1 MKTRYFPLILLF
13 MLQVSC
19 GQLNVTSSCNCDSE
33 KKVMADLEAEL
44 AKLKKQQNKIAIN
57 ISKNKTPQYGLL
69 TKTNWKEID
78 QKLLQDK
85 VKQAWPAWIYGCEE
99 LIKKDEWRKSCE
111 AANNLSSPSN
121 IEVIEYLHMNFDLYR
136 AKNEDGSNEGLI
148 TGYYQPI
155 LRGSRKET
163 KKYKIPLYAPPL
175 DLITVNLSEIYP
187 ELKYKRLRGR
197 VEGNKLI
204 PYFTREEIGKKEY
217 PLQGNELLWVQN
229 PVESF
234 FLEIQ
239 GSGVIKFEDG
249 STTQVGYADQNG
261 HPYRSMGLALIRQ
274 GELKRHK
281 VSMQS
286 IKAWA
291 KKNKSKLQRFLNA
304 NPSTVFF
311 RELPQGLPGPIGA
324 LGVPISAERSVAI
337 DRKFI
342 PLGAPIFL
350 TTTEPNSKITLNKLM
365 IAQDTGGAINGGVR
379 ADFYWGQG
387 KIAGSRAGSM
397 KQSGKMWVMLPKNF
411 PFPKLQK

>member
-1 MKTRYFPLILLF
+1 LITKKISLILL
-13 MLQVSC
+13 LSLLISC
-19 GQLNVTSSCNCDSE
+19 GQLNVQNSCDCELEKNALSE
-33 KKVMADLEAEL
+33 IEAEL
-44 AKLKKQQNKIAIN
+44 AKLKNIKVPPIKISSNTI
-57 ISKNKTPQYGLL
+57 PQYGLL
-69 TKTNWKEID
+69 TKVQWEEIEE
-78 QKLLQDK
+78 KLQQDEAS
-85 VKQAWPAWIYGCEE
+85 QAWPAWLHGCEK
-99 LIKKDEWRKSCE
+99 LIKKNDWKIPCE
-111 AANNLSSPSN
+111 EARNLSSPSSM
-121 IEVIEYLHMNFDLYR
+121 EVINYLHTYFNLYK
-136 AKNEDGSNEGLI
+136 AKNEDGSSKGLI
-148 TGYYQPI
+148 TGYYQP
-155 LRGSRKET
+155 LLKGSRAKT
-163 KKYKIPLYAPPL
+163 KKYKIPLYSPPL
-175 DLITVNLSEIYP
+175 DLITVELSEIYP

-204 PYFTREEIGKKEY
+204 PYLTRKEISKKDY
-217 PLQGNELLWVQN
+217 PLQGNELLWVEN
-229 PVESF
+229 SVESF

-261 HPYRSMGLALIRQ
+261 HPYRSLGLALIRK

-291 KKNKSKLQRFLNA
+291 KKNKRKLQKFLNA

-311 RELPQGLPGPIGA
+311 RELPRGLPGPIGA
-324 LGVPISAERSVAI
+324 LGVPISSERSVAI

-350 TTTEPNSKITLNKLM
+350 TTTEPNSNVSLNKLM

-397 KQSGKMWVMLPKNF
+397 KQSGEIWVMLPKTF
-411 PFPKLQK
+411 SFPKLQK

>member
-1 MKTRYFPLILLF
+1 MITKKISLILL
-13 MLQVSC
+13 LSLLISC
-19 GQLNVTSSCNCDSE
+19 GQLNVQNSCDCELEKNALSE
-33 KKVMADLEAEL
+33 IEAEL
-44 AKLKKQQNKIAIN
+44 AKLKNIKVPPIKISSNTI
-57 ISKNKTPQYGLL
+57 PQYGLL
-69 TKTNWKEID
+69 TKVQWEEIEE
-78 QKLLQDK
+78 KLQQDEAS
-85 VKQAWPAWIYGCEE
+85 QAWPAWLHGCEK
-99 LIKKDEWRKSCE
+99 LIKKNDWKIPCE
-111 AANNLSSPSN
+111 EARTLSSPSSM
-121 IEVIEYLHMNFDLYR
+121 EVINYLHTYFNLYK
-136 AKNEDGSNEGLI
+136 AKNEDGSSKGLI
-148 TGYYQPI
+148 TGYYQP
-155 LRGSRKET
+155 LLKGSRAKT
-163 KKYKIPLYAPPL
+163 KKYKIPLYSPPL
-175 DLITVNLSEIYP
+175 DLITVELSEIYP

-204 PYFTREEIGKKEY
+204 PYLTRKEISKKDY
-217 PLQGNELLWVQN
+217 PLQGNELLWVEN
-229 PVESF
+229 SVESF

-261 HPYRSMGLALIRQ
+261 HPYRSLGLALIRK

-291 KKNKSKLQRFLNA
+291 KKNKRKLQKFLNA

-311 RELPQGLPGPIGA
+311 RELPRGLPGPIGA
-324 LGVPISAERSVAI
+324 LGVPISSERSVAI

-350 TTTEPNSKITLNKLM
+350 TTTEPNSNVSLNKLM

-397 KQSGKMWVMLPKNF
+397 KESGEIWVMLPKTF
-411 PFPKLQK
+411 SFPKLQK

>member
-1 MKTRYFPLILLF
+1 MKYLSSILL
-13 MLQVSC
+13 LSLLISC
-19 GQLNVTSSCNCDSE
+19 GQLNVQNSCDCELE
-33 KKVMADLEAEL
+33 KNALAEMEAEL
-44 AKLKKQQNKIAIN
+44 TKLKDLKVSPIKISSDI
-57 ISKNKTPQYGLL
+57 IPQYGLL
-69 TKTNWKEID
+69 TKVQWEEIEE
-78 QKLLQDK
+78 KLQQDDANE
-85 VKQAWPAWIYGCEE
+85 AWSAWLHGCEK
-99 LIKKDEWRKSCE
+99 LIKRNDWKVSC
-111 AANNLSSPSN
+111 AAAKNLISPSN
-121 IEVIEYLHMNFDLYR
+121 KEVINYLYTYFDLYK
-136 AKNEDGSNEGLI
+136 AKNKDGSSKGLI
-148 TGYYQPI
+148 TGYYQP
-155 LRGSRKET
+155 LLKGSRT
-163 KKYKIPLYAPPL
+163 KTK
-175 DLITVNLSEIYP
+175 
-187 ELKYKRLRGR
+187 KYKRLRGR

-204 PYFTREEIGKKEY
+204 PYLTRKEISKKDY
-217 PLQGNELLWVQN
+217 PLQGNELLWVEN
-229 PVESF
+229 SVEAF

-291 KKNKSKLQRFLNA
+291 RKNKRKLQKFLNS

-324 LGVPISAERSVAI
+324 LGVPISSGRSVAI

-350 TTTEPNSKITLNKLM
+350 TTTEPNSNISLNKFM

-387 KIAGSRAGSM
+387 KSAGTKAGSM
-397 KQSGKMWVMLPKNF
+397 KQSGEIWVMLPKTF
-411 PFPKLQK
+411 SFPKLQK

>member
-1 MKTRYFPLILLF
+1 LITKKISLILLVS
-13 MLQVSC
+13 LLISC
-19 GQLNVTSSCNCDSE
+19 GQLNVQNSCDCELE
-33 KKVMADLEAEL
+33 KNALLKMEAEL
-44 AKLKKQQNKIAIN
+44 AKLRNLKAPTIKKSSNKI
-57 ISKNKTPQYGLL
+57 PQYGLL
-69 TKTNWKEID
+69 NKVQWEEIEE
-78 QKLLQDK
+78 KLQQDEASEAW
-85 VKQAWPAWIYGCEE
+85 QAWLHGCEK
-99 LIKKDEWRKSCE
+99 LIKKNDWKMPCE
-111 AANNLSSPSN
+111 EAKNLLSPSN
-121 IEVIEYLHMNFDLYR
+121 KEVIEYLHTYFDLYK
-136 AKNEDGSNEGLI
+136 AKNEDGSSKGLI
-148 TGYYQPI
+148 TGYYQP
-155 LRGSRKET
+155 LLMGSRTKT
-163 KKYKIPLYAPPL
+163 KKYKIPLYTPPL
-175 DLITVNLSEIYP
+175 DLITVDLSEIYP

-204 PYFTREEIGKKEY
+204 PYLTRKEISKKDY
-217 PLQGNELLWVQN
+217 PLQGNELLWVEN
-229 PVESF
+229 SVESF

-291 KKNKSKLQRFLNA
+291 KKNKRKLQKFLNA

-324 LGVPISAERSVAI
+324 LGVPISSERSVAI

-350 TTTEPNSKITLNKLM
+350 TTTQPNSNISLNKLM

-387 KIAGSRAGSM
+387 KFAGSKAGSM
-397 KQSGKMWVMLPKNF
+397 KQSGEIWVMLPKNF
-411 PFPKLQK
+411 SFPKLQK

>member
-33 KKVMADLEAEL
+33 KKDMADLEAEL

>member
-1 MKTRYFPLILLF
+1 MITKKISLILL
-13 MLQVSC
+13 LSLLISC
-19 GQLNVTSSCNCDSE
+19 GQLNVQNSCDCELEKNALSE
-33 KKVMADLEAEL
+33 IEAEL
-44 AKLKKQQNKIAIN
+44 AKLKNIKVPPIKISSNTIR
-57 ISKNKTPQYGLL
+57 QYGLL
-69 TKTNWKEID
+69 TKVQWEEIEE
-78 QKLLQDK
+78 KLQQDEAS
-85 VKQAWPAWIYGCEE
+85 QAWPAWLHGCEK
-99 LIKKDEWRKSCE
+99 LIKKNDWKIPCE
-111 AANNLSSPSN
+111 EARNLSSPSSM
-121 IEVIEYLHMNFDLYR
+121 EVINYLHTYFNLYK
-136 AKNEDGSNEGLI
+136 AKNEDGSSKGLI
-148 TGYYQPI
+148 TGYYQP
-155 LRGSRKET
+155 LLKGSRAKT
-163 KKYKIPLYAPPL
+163 KKYKIPLYSPPL
-175 DLITVNLSEIYP
+175 DLITVELSEIYP

-204 PYFTREEIGKKEY
+204 PYLTRKEISKKDY
-217 PLQGNELLWVQN
+217 PLQGNELLWVEN
-229 PVESF
+229 SVESF

-261 HPYRSMGLALIRQ
+261 HPYRSLGLALIRK

-291 KKNKSKLQRFLNA
+291 KKNKRKLQKFLNA

-311 RELPQGLPGPIGA
+311 RELPRGLPGPIGA
-324 LGVPISAERSVAI
+324 RGVPISSERSVAI

-350 TTTEPNSKITLNKLM
+350 TTTEPNSNVSLNKLM

-397 KQSGKMWVMLPKNF
+397 KQSGEIWVMLPKTF
-411 PFPKLQK
+411 SFPKLQK

>member
-1 MKTRYFPLILLF
+1 MISKFLTSVLFFSLLI
-13 MLQVSC
+13 SC
-19 GQLNVTSSCNCDSE
+19 GQLNIQNSCDCELE
-33 KKVMADLEAEL
+33 KSALIEMEAEL
-44 AKLKKQQNKIAIN
+44 SRLKDLKSSPIK
-57 ISKNKTPQYGLL
+57 ISKNTIPEYGLL
-69 TKTNWKEID
+69 SRVQWNEIEE
-78 QKLLQDK
+78 KMKQDEPN
-85 VKQAWPAWIYGCEE
+85 QAWSAWLHGCEK
-99 LIKKDEWRKSCE
+99 LIEKTDWKVSCE
-111 AANNLSSPSN
+111 AAKNLSSPSN
-121 IEVIEYLHMNFDLYR
+121 KEVINYLHTYFNLYK
-136 AKNEDGSNEGLI
+136 AKNRDGSSKGLI
-148 TGYYQPI
+148 TGYYQP
-155 LRGSRKET
+155 LLNGSRTKT
-163 KKYKIPLYAPPL
+163 KKYKIPLYSPPL
-175 DLITVNLSEIYP
+175 DLITVDLSEIYP

-204 PYFTREEIGKKEY
+204 PYLTRKEIAKKDF
-217 PLQGNELLWVQN
+217 PLQGNELMWVEN
-229 PVESF
+229 SVESF

-274 GELKRHK
+274 GELQRNK

-291 KKNKSKLQRFLNA
+291 RKNKRKLQKFLNA

-311 RELPQGLPGPIGA
+311 RELPSGLPGPIGA
-324 LGVPISAERSVAI
+324 LGVPISSERSVAI

-350 TTTEPNSKITLNKLM
+350 STTEPNSKISLNKFM

-387 KIAGSRAGSM
+387 KVAGSKAGSM
-397 KQSGKMWVMLPKNF
+397 KQSGEMWVMLPKTF
-411 PFPKLQK
+411 TFPKLQK

>member
-1 MKTRYFPLILLF
+1 MTIKYLSSALLF
-13 MLQVSC
+13 SLLISC
-19 GQLNVTSSCNCDSE
+19 GQLNVQNSCDCELE
-33 KKVMADLEAEL
+33 KNALAEMQ
-44 AKLKKQQNKIAIN
+44 AEIVKLKDLKAAPIKISSN
-57 ISKNKTPQYGLL
+57 IIPEYGLL
-69 TKTNWKEID
+69 IKVQWEEIEE
-78 QKLLQDK
+78 KLQQDEAS
-85 VKQAWPAWIYGCEE
+85 QAWPAWLHGCKK
-99 LIKKDEWRKSCE
+99 LIKKNDWKISCE
-111 AANNLSSPSN
+111 AAKNLKSPSN
-121 IEVIEYLHMNFDLYR
+121 KEVINYLHSHFDLYK
-136 AKNEDGSNEGLI
+136 AKNKDGSSEGLI
-148 TGYYQPI
+148 TGYYQP
-155 LRGSRKET
+155 LLKGSRTKT
-163 KKYKIPLYAPPL
+163 KKYKIPLYTPPL
-175 DLITVNLSEIYP
+175 DLITVDLSEIYP

-204 PYFTREEIGKKEY
+204 PYLTRKEISKKDY
-217 PLQGNELLWVQN
+217 PLQGNELLWVEN
-229 PVESF
+229 SVESF

-239 GSGVIKFEDG
+239 GSGVIEFEDG

-261 HPYRSMGLALIRQ
+261 HPYRSLGLALIRQ

-291 KKNKSKLQRFLNA
+291 KKNKRKLQKFLNA

-324 LGVPISAERSVAI
+324 LGVPISSERSVAI

-350 TTTEPNSKITLNKLM
+350 ETTEPNSNISLNKFM

-387 KIAGSRAGSM
+387 KIAGSKAGSM
-397 KQSGKMWVMLPKNF
+397 KQSGKIWVMLPKTF
-411 PFPKLQK
+411 SFPKLQK

>member
-1 MKTRYFPLILLF
+1 MIKKILSLILLLF
-13 MLQVSC
+13 FLVSC
-19 GQLNVTSSCNCDSE
+19 GQLNVQNSCDCELE
-33 KKVMADLEAEL
+33 KNSIAEL
-44 AKLKKQQNKIAIN
+44 ESKLIELKKRQDK
-57 ISKNKTPQYGLL
+57 STKLPKKKFSEYSLLHKT
-69 TKTNWKEID
+69 KWEEID
-78 QKLLQDK
+78 SKLQNDQ
-85 VKQAWPAWIYGCEE
+85 VNQAWSAWIHGCEK
-99 LIKKDEWRKSCE
+99 LIKLDDWRSVCE
-111 AANNLSSPSN
+111 QAKNLLSPTN
-121 IEVIEYLHMNFDLYR
+121 MEVIKYLHTHFDLYK
-136 AKNEDGSNEGLI
+136 ANNEDGSKKGLI
-148 TGYYQPI
+148 TGYYQP
-155 LRGSRKET
+155 LLKGSRT
-163 KKYKIPLYAPPL
+163 QSRKYKIPLYVPPQ
-175 DLITVNLSEIYP
+175 DLITVDLSKIYP

-204 PYFTREEIGKKEY
+204 PYFTREEIAKKNY
-217 PLQGNELLWVQN
+217 PLQGNELLWVKN
-229 PVESF
+229 PVEAF

-274 GELKRHK
+274 GELKRHR

-286 IKAWA
+286 IKYWA

-324 LGVPISAERSVAI
+324 LGVPITSERSVAI
-337 DRKFI
+337 DRRYI

-350 TTTEPNSKITLNKLM
+350 STTEPNSNISLDKFM

-387 KIAGSRAGSM
+387 KSAGAKAGKM
-397 KQSGKMWVMLPKNF
+397 KQSGEIWVMLPKNF
-411 PFPKLQK
+411 SFPTTTK

>member
-1 MKTRYFPLILLF
+1 MKKKYFLLILLF
-13 MLQVSC
+13 TLLTSC
-19 GQLNVTSSCNCDSE
+19 GQLNVQNSCNCELE
-33 KKVMADLEAEL
+33 KNALAEAKAEL
-44 AKLKKQQNKIAIN
+44 VKLKRLQPPTIN
-57 ISKNKTPQYGLL
+57 ISSKKIPQYGLL
-69 TKTNWKEID
+69 VKAQWTEIEEKLQQD
-78 QKLLQDK
+78 Q
-85 VKQAWPAWIYGCEE
+85 VSQAWSAWIHGCKK
-99 LIKKDEWRKSCE
+99 LININDWKIACE
-111 AANNLSSPSN
+111 AAKNLSTPTN
-121 IEVIEYLHMNFDLYR
+121 IQVVEYLHTHFNLYK
-136 AKNEDGSNEGLI
+136 AKNEDGSQKGLV
-148 TGYYQPI
+148 TGYYQPV
-155 LRGSRKET
+155 LNGSRTKT
-163 KKYKIPLYAPPL
+163 KKYKIPLYTPPH
-175 DLITVNLSEIYP
+175 DLITVDLSEVYP
-187 ELKYKRLRGR
+187 DLKYKRLRGR

-204 PYFTREEIGKKEY
+204 PYFTREEISRKDY
-217 PLQGNELLWVQN
+217 PLQGNELLWVEN
-229 PVESF
+229 SVESF

-291 KKNKSKLQRFLNA
+291 KKNKRKLQKFLNA

-324 LGVPISAERSVAI
+324 LGVPISSARTVAI

-350 TTTEPNSKITLNKLM
+350 STTEPNSNISLDKLM
-365 IAQDTGGAINGGVR
+365 MAQDTGGAIKGGVR

-387 KIAGSRAGSM
+387 KVPGSKAGSM
-397 KQSGKMWVMLPKNF
+397 KQSGRIWVMLPKNF
-411 PFPKLQK
+411 SFPTQN